1 MQVLIPQGRGFE
13 VINDMQVLIPQGR
26 GFEVMICRYLYPRG
40 GGLR

>member
-26 GFEVMICRYLYPRG
+26 GSEVI
-40 GGLR
+40 